1 MRVLCILAVSLAL
14 GACAGEDERSAL
26 VGDSAVDSGAAA
38 AEPSTEVVQVTLSE
52 WGIELL
58 PDSAREGALTFQV
71 HNRGAAAHA
80 LVVTGGGEEWRIDR
94 IAPGGDAT
102 LRVDV
107 TPGLY
112 ELYCPL
118 VDTGAAHEDRG
129 MRAQLSVRADG

>member
-1 MRVLCILAVSLAL
+1 MRALRILAVSLAFS
-14 GACAGEDERSAL
+14 ACAGEDERSAL
-26 VGDSAVDSGAAA
+26 IGDTAVDSGAAA
-38 AEPSTEVVQVTLSE
+38 AEPSTEVVKVTLSE

-71 HNRGAAAHA
+71 HNRGDMAHA

-94 IAPGGDAT
+94 ILPGGDAT

-107 TPGLY
+107 TAGLY

-118 VDTGAAHEDRG
+118 VDTGAAHEARG
-129 MRAQLSVRADG
+129 MRAQFSVRPDE